1 MKARRVRK
9 ERGAALVE
17 FAMVMPLLL
26 LLVFGIM
33 EVGWLFAQQ
42 VEVRN
47 AAREGARIAAVS
59 TPDITDSS
67 YTGSPDGS
75 FTYHDV
81 VQRACDS
88 LDLSTGAVSVTL
100 TASGTEVGDTATIQ
114 LTSTYNSLTGFLDF
128 AFGST
133 LTIDTDV
140 QFRLEQ
146 PPAWGVATNESCT

>member
-1 MKARRVRK
+1 MKTHNPRK
-9 ERGAALVE
+9 ERGVALVE

-47 AAREGARIAAVS
+47 AAREGSRIAAVS
-59 TPDITDSS
+59 APDINGDS
-67 YTGSPDGS
+67 S
-75 FTYHDV
+75 FTYDDV
-81 VQRACDS
+81 VQRTCES
-88 LDLSTGAVSVTL
+88 LDLSNGVVSVTL

-114 LTSTYNSLTGFLDF
+114 LTSTYVSLTGFLDSL
-128 AFGST
+128 FGS
-133 LTIDTDV
+133 LSIDTNV

-146 PPAWGVATNESCT
+146 PREWVPPPTPASCP